1 MILFIVLLT
10 ITVISSVYCAII
22 ITRQDHGGVVGA
34 VEWISVMVLLGLLF
48 LKYGVQFQCFTVHFS
63 IQ

>member
-34 VEWISVMVLLGLLF
+34 VE
-48 LKYGVQFQCFTVHFS
+48 
-63 IQ
+63 